1 MMSKNINVIVLALL
15 ASLLGATAAWASDVY
30 IDQAG
35 STTTINITQIGADN
49 TVGSSGTPSTIVGDN
64 TKVDITQTGTLNTA
78 DIAMGATGT
87 SDSTVNYTA
96 LGGSNILDVQIDGA
110 TDTTLT
116 TTIVGD
122 NNEVTLCGT
131 IGTVAAASQTAT
143 CATGVQANTTTSNI
157 AITGDRN
164 QIAIGADAASAVN
177 NITVGGNVT
186 SSDNVINLSQTG
198 LDVPNV
204 TLNVDGSTNAIN
216 ITQQ

>member
-1 MMSKNINVIVLALL
+1 MLKNINVIVLALL
-15 ASLLGATAAWASDVY
+15 ASLLGITVAWASDVY

-35 STTTINITQIGADN
+35 STTTIDITQTGDGN
-49 TVGSSGTPSTIVGDN
+49 RVGSAGTASTITGD
-64 TKVDITQTGTLNTA
+64 TTDVDITQTGSGNAA
-78 DIAMGATGT
+78 DIKMSVGT
-87 SDSTVNYTA
+87 SGSIVDYTA
-96 LGGSNILDVQIDGA
+96 AGGSNILNVEIDGA
-110 TDTTLT
+110 ADTKLT
-116 TTIVGD
+116 TTIAGD

-186 SSDNVINLSQTG
+186 SDDNVINLSQTG
-198 LDVPNV
+198 LNSPNV
-204 TLNVDGSTNAIN
+204 TLNVDGTSNAIN
-216 ITQQ
+216 ITQE

>member
-1 MMSKNINVIVLALL
+1 MLKNINVIVLALL
-15 ASLLGATAAWASDVY
+15 ASLLGITVAWASDVY

-35 STTTINITQIGADN
+35 STTTIDITQTGDGN
-49 TVGSSGTPSTIVGDN
+49 RVGSAGTASTITGD
-64 TKVDITQTGTLNTA
+64 TTDVDITQTGSGNAA
-78 DIAMGATGT
+78 DIKMSVGT
-87 SDSTVNYTA
+87 SGSIVDYTA
-96 LGGSNILDVQIDGA
+96 AGGSNILNVEIDGA
-110 TDTTLT
+110 ADTKLT
-116 TTIVGD
+116 TTIAGD
-122 NNEVTLCGT
+122 SNEVTLCGT

-143 CATGVQANTTTSNI
+143 CATGVQANTTSSNI

-204 TLNVDGSTNAIN
+204 TLNVDGNTNAIN
-216 ITQQ
+216 VTQQ

>member
-1 MMSKNINVIVLALL
+1 MLKNINVIVLALL
-15 ASLLGATAAWASDVY
+15 ASLLGITVAWASDVY

-35 STTTINITQIGADN
+35 STTTIDITQTGDGN
-49 TVGSSGTPSTIVGDN
+49 RVGSAGTASTITGD
-64 TKVDITQTGTLNTA
+64 TTDVDITQTGSGNAA
-78 DIAMGATGT
+78 DIKMSVGT
-87 SDSTVNYTA
+87 SGSIVDYTA
-96 LGGSNILDVQIDGA
+96 AGGSNILNVEIDGA
-110 TDTTLT
+110 ADTKLT
-116 TTIVGD
+116 TTIAGD
-122 NNEVTLCGT
+122 SNEVTLCGT

-204 TLNVDGSTNAIN
+204 TLNVDGNTNAIN
-216 ITQQ
+216 VTQQ

>member
-1 MMSKNINVIVLALL
+1 MSKNINAIVLILL
-15 ASLLGATAAWASDVY
+15 TTLYGAATVWASDVY

-35 STTTINITQIGADN
+35 STTTIDITQTGDGN
-49 TVGSSGTPSTIVGDN
+49 TVGSSGTASTITGD
-64 TKVDITQTGTLNTA
+64 TTDVDITQTGSGNAA
-78 DIAMGATGT
+78 DIKMSVGT
-87 SDSTVNYTA
+87 SGSTVNYTA
-96 LGGSNILDVQIDGA
+96 AGGSNILNVEIDGA
-110 TDTTLT
+110 ADTKLT
-116 TTIVGD
+116 TTIAGD
-122 NNEVTLCGT
+122 SNEVTLCGT

-177 NITVGGNVT
+177 TITVGGNVT
-186 SSDNVINLSQTG
+186 SDDNVINLSQTG

-204 TLNVDGSTNAIN
+204 TLNVDGSSNAIN